1 MFRKPAVQIAPQL
14 LDLAAWTFG
23 EHADRTH
30 TDDLAG
36 WVDDGGNLDPTPGE
50 ADVNVRYPLS
60 DLIWLNSVRARLA
73 VDAVESLAEVVG

>member
-1 MFRKPAVQIAPQL
+1 MQIALQL

-23 EHADRTH
+23 EHADRAP
-30 TDDLAG
+30 TDHDLAG
-36 WVDDGGNLDPTPGE
+36 RVDDGGNLDPTPGE